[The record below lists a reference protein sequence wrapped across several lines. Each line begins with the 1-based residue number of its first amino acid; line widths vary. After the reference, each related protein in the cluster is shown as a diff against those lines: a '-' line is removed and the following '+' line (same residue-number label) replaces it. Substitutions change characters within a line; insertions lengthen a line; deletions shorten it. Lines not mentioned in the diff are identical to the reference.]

1 MRSVAAV
8 PATPSSQP
16 PIAGSKRIQDGEV
29 PKPYVGAPV
38 PAASAWSSLQSPRT
52 RRTAAPG
59 GPGVPPAAR
68 GDVRRHLPPAKP
80 PNPT

>member
-38 PAASAWSSLQSPRT
+38 PAASA
-52 RRTAAPG
+52 
-59 GPGVPPAAR
+59 
-68 GDVRRHLPPAKP
+68 
-80 PNPT
+80 